1 MNRQEE
7 LLTGGGSGVGDGG
20 AEGLSA
26 IEDGGQAAISLTPDF
41 ASMGSGF
48 LLNSNL
54 STLQTND
61 PVASGCY
68 AVLSRSVV
76 SNSLLPPGTIACQA
90 ALSMRLSR
98 QEYWSGLS
106 CPLSGYLPNPG
117 IELRSLTLQADS
129 LLSEPPG
136 KPWVTAL
143 FFSSIDDTLH
153 SEWLL
158 QPLCTILHFG
168 PMPQKLTTP
177 L

>member
-1 MNRQEE
+1 M
-7 LLTGGGSGVGDGG
+7 GDGG

-76 SNSLLPPGTIACQA
+76 SNSLLPPGTIARQA
-90 ALSMRLSR
+90 PLSMGFSR
-98 QEYWSGLS
+98 QEYWHELPFPPPGDLS
-106 CPLSGYLPNPG
+106 NPG
-117 IELRSLTLQADS
+117 ILY
-129 LLSEPPG
+129 
-136 KPWVTAL
+136 
-143 FFSSIDDTLH
+143 
-153 SEWLL
+153 
-158 QPLCTILHFG
+158 C
-168 PMPQKLTTP
+168 
-177 L
+177 